1 MKAKCCAG
9 FSCSGVFR
17 SIYNLCFWAEAPP
30 CINTRTRHER
40 ALNAIAKRVSRGSK
54 TLRGCRAA
62 PCWGQGAKPLGF
74 PQSTRGQSMKERST
88 QSRERVKGGTHLW
101 GQGAKPLG
109 FPQSTREQ
117 SMKERSTQ
125 SRERVKGGTH
135 LWGQGAKPLAES
147 RGRASGASPSLQL
160 LRVHGDGEAD
170 FVAEPVGGG
179 IFDGDVVL
187 VKGETAHH

>member
-88 QSRERVKGGTHLW
+88 QSRERVKGGT
-101 GQGAKPLG
+101 P
-109 FPQSTREQ
+109 
-117 SMKERSTQ
+117 
-125 SRERVKGGTH
+125 

>member
-109 FPQSTREQ
+109 FPPINTRA
-117 SMKERSTQ
+117 KHERALNSIA
-125 SRERVKGGTH
+125 RK
-135 LWGQGAKPLAES
+135 GQGRNSLVGLRGKAPCGVQRQSLWRLPLTPTPACS
-147 RGRASGASPSLQL
+147 WRR
-160 LRVHGDGEAD
+160 
-170 FVAEPVGGG
+170 
-179 IFDGDVVL
+179 
-187 VKGETAHH
+187 